1 MKRPSQFL
9 TLPRESVLHDEEAE
23 AIALAVMVCLVR
35 EGNRFKELSWDT
47 YKKHRLLDGN
57 FNETK
62 ERPLFDTVIAHTIS
76 AETAKDFSPV
86 WRRLYEEIK

>member
-1 MKRPSQFL
+1 MQRPSQYL
-9 TLPRESVLHDEEAE
+9 TPPREGVLHNEDAE
-23 AIALAVMVCLVR
+23 YVALNIMVILVR

-62 ERPLFDTVIAHTIS
+62 ERPLFDSVVAYTIS
-76 AETAKDFSPV
+76 AATAKDFSPV
-86 WRRLYEEIK
+86 WRRLYEEAR